1 MTDLSVTGNERIFDG
16 ANMRPFDAHKTN
28 IDDLFS
34 EAQAWL
40 TGDGVT
46 SAEEAKAV
54 ETLLDLAREAKKA
67 VDESRKL
74 ENEPFDTGKAEV
86 QARYN
91 PVLKRADTI
100 ADTCKQALAPWRMK
114 VEAEKRERA
123 FAARAEAAKLAQEAQ
138 DKLRASAG
146 NVVERER
153 AEEALTLAKD
163 AEKFATKTEKRAA
176 VGNGLRTIYRPV
188 LNDLNT
194 AVRHY
199 WAKDTAAFSQLVS
212 DLAASDVRAGVRE
225 IPGFTV
231 EAVKGAV

>member
-1 MTDLSVTGNERIFDG
+1 MTDLSVTGNDRIFDG

-28 IDDLFS
+28 IDDLFE

-40 TGDGVT
+40 TGEGVT

-67 VDESRKL
+67 ADESRKL

-114 VEAEKRERA
+114 VEAEKQEKA
-123 FAARAEAAKLAQEAQ
+123 EAARAEAAKLAQEAQ

-163 AEKFATKTEKRAA
+163 AAKFADRTTRKAST
-176 VGNGLRTIYRPV
+176 GNGLRTSYRAV
-188 LNDLNT
+188 LTDGVK
-194 AVRHY
+194 AAEHY
-199 WAKDTAAFSQLVS
+199 WGTRNADFQTFLS
-212 DLAASDVRAGVRE
+212 DLAAADVRRGVRS
-225 IPGFTV
+225 IPGFDVIEEKT
-231 EAVKGAV
+231 AV